1 MRASFK
7 AVQDNRQVAMLVPTT
22 LLAQQ
27 HYENFS
33 KRFAAFPV
41 RIGIL
46 SRFQNPKEVK
56 HLLSELASGV
66 VDIVQSVA
74 LQHVILNTLG
84 ELTQFCE
91 GLNCLGVKD
100 TLSEHKDLMRPFFC
114 TDSKQRRYVN
124 NILGCKFCVER
135 VLFKLHQG

>member
-1 MRASFK
+1 MEEVDVLLQCGYTK
-7 AVQDNRQVAMLVPTT
+7 PVMKLT
-22 LLAQQ
+22 L
-27 HYENFS
+27 
-33 KRFAAFPV
+33 PD
-41 RIGIL
+41 
-46 SRFQNPKEVK
+46 
-56 HLLSELASGV
+56 V

-114 TDSKQRRYVN
+114 TDSKQP
-124 NILGCKFCVER
+124 LEAGT
-135 VLFKLHQG
+135 